1 MALRWYAYQTKPNAE
16 IRAHERLERQGFQVH
31 TFMSRKRVIRNGRA
45 QYVRLPLFRS
55 YGMIRLNSDES
66 ALARQ
71 WASINHTRSVQNL
84 LPSPMYPSPIPDR
97 DVEQLQEIEKK
108 DGFVWGRPAP
118 NENILIAR
126 GALAGHVLKC
136 LAVNDAQGTI
146 SALWHCFGTQRVV
159 NIRADDVVGV
169 SG

>member
-1 MALRWYAYQTKPNAE
+1 MALRWFVFTSKPNSE
-16 IRAHERLERQGFQVH
+16 KRAAERLERQGFDVY
-31 TFMSRKRVIRNGRA
+31 MPMAKRRVIRNGKA
-45 QYVRLPLFRS
+45 KYIHLPLFRS

-66 ALARQ
+66 AIGRQ
-71 WASINHTRSVQNL
+71 WASINNTRSVQNL
-84 LPSPMYPSPIPDR
+84 LPTPMCPCPIPDS
-97 DVEQLQEIEKK
+97 DVEQLQDIEKK
-108 DGFVWGRPAP
+108 DGFVWGRPAR

-169 SG
+169 Q